1 MIGPKTHHRKLKF
14 QITDL
19 VDIIA
24 EHGKPIILDCSVYP
38 EAKEKILEAVNQG
51 NNHNKEKTSFEVFD
65 VSTATSSF
73 KPSVQCI
80 TPSCHI
86 INTLPQSV
94 KPA

>member
-1 MIGPKTHHRKLKF
+1 MIGPKSHPQKLKF

-51 NNHNKEKTSFEVFD
+51 NNDNEKILREVFD
-65 VSTATSSF
+65 VSPSTSSF
-73 KPSVQCI
+73 
-80 TPSCHI
+80 
-86 INTLPQSV
+86 
-94 KPA
+94 